1 MGIIDRFKE
10 IMAANFNALLDKAED
25 PEKMIDQYMRNLE
38 EDLAKVK
45 SETASVMADEKNAQR
60 KVSKSAMAHK
70 AENDSFKSAILAALA
85 DGTTKKACDLATAL
99 NVSTQKISALA
110 KQLVDCGAITVSDV
124 KVKGKGTVKG
134 YTLVIAE
141 DGEDIA
147 EDGED
152 GEDTAE

>member
-1 MGIIDRFKE
+1 MATTVTFKTE
-10 IMAANFNALLDKAED
+10 REFLTAIVKGDFGTEFTDFAKARIVALDK
-25 PEKMIDQYMRNLE
+25 
-38 EDLAKVK
+38 
-45 SETASVMADEKNAQR
+45 KNAQR
-60 KVSKSAMAHK
+60 KVSKSALAHK
-70 AENDSFKSAILAALA
+70 AENDGFKSAILAALA
-85 DGTTKKACDLATAL
+85 DGTTKKASDLATAL

-152 GEDTAE
+152 GEDIAD

>member
-1 MGIIDRFKE
+1 MATTVTFKTE
-10 IMAANFNALLDKAED
+10 REFLTAIVKGDFGTEFTDFAKARIAALDK
-25 PEKMIDQYMRNLE
+25 
-38 EDLAKVK
+38 
-45 SETASVMADEKNAQR
+45 KNAQR

-85 DGTTKKACDLATAL
+85 DGTTKKASDLATAL

-110 KQLVDCGAITVSDV
+110 KQLADSGAITVSDV

-141 DGEDIA
+141 DGED
-147 EDGED
+147 GED
-152 GEDTAE
+152 IAD